1 MSMIEKTTAPMNP
14 TGTAASDTG
23 TGQTLSTNPP
33 PMTPSGG
40 GNVLAPSV
48 KLQPRI
54 VKQVSQN
61 VPKPQAADIITEGVE
76 AGTFKYTGQAL
87 VDRNGNLVRN
97 QYSED
102 EAYSELA
109 SMTPAA
115 RRAFLTRLQSVGIY
129 GNLKPS
135 ASGFDSRDLSATRE
149 AILYANSRGVTL
161 DVAAT
166 MMASEFPR
174 VSTAKRIRYTPKQDL
189 RAVFKKTAQDML
201 GRTLPDSEVDKFVK
215 AFQGMEKTEQLGGA
229 AAPSAG
235 VVAEQQIQRRQGVEA
250 DAVGALKLAQIMDQ
264 KIKALG

>member
-1 MSMIEKTTAPMNP
+1 MSMIEKTTEPMNP
-14 TGTAASDTG
+14 AATAASDTG

-54 VKQVSQN
+54 VKRVSQN
-61 VPKPQAADIITEGVE
+61 IPKPQAADIITEGAE

-87 VDRNGNLVRN
+87 VDRNGSLARG

-109 SMTPAA
+109 TMTPAA
-115 RRAFLTRLQSVGIY
+115 RKAFLNRLQSIGIY
-129 GNLKPS
+129 GSSKPS
-135 ASGFDSRDLSATRE
+135 ATGFDTRDLSAMRD
-149 AILYANSRGVTL
+149 AIRYANSKGVTL

-166 MMASEFPR
+166 LMASEFPR
-174 VSTAKRIRYTPKQDL
+174 VSTTKSIRYSPKQDL
-189 RAVFKKTAQDML
+189 RAVFKKTAQELL
-201 GRTLPDSEVDKFVK
+201 GRNLPDAEVERFVK
-215 AFQGMEKTEQLGGA
+215 AYQGMEKTEQLGGA

-235 VVAEQQIQRRQGVEA
+235 VAAEQQVMRRQGVEA
-250 DAVGALKLAQIMDQ
+250 DAVGALKLTQIMDQ
-264 KIKALG
+264 MIKALG